1 MCSTIK
7 ALCSKDPISDASE
20 TNKPGPIVS
29 QPHHVVRS
37 LQGVASALL
46 PSALSWLCSPEASM
60 AFQTAA
66 SQNDAT
72 WAHNFVTSIVVA
84 VLTYWFLQSIFRQDA
99 SKIKPGEKKGV
110 KSPSEDDD
118 GVPHVHIRTVVDPY
132 QQRESDWTSWRELEN
147 RVLAKSAAF
156 EIATMLK
163 ESQPR
168 VKSFLQSP
176 SRFMQERPHLCD
188 VDPVADIVYK
198 HLKKLEESGKLA
210 MKPGS
215 DHLEGSELAQ
225 LQHQLMIAVAE
236 YSALEQINH
245 LVHLAH
251 DTTSRPACLKPRDGV
266 KP

>member
-1 MCSTIK
+1 MVK
-7 ALCSKDPISDASE
+7 ALRGRDQNSDASE
-20 TNKPGPIVS
+20 MNKPAVCKTQVI
-29 QPHHVVRS
+29 RS
-37 LQGVASALL
+37 LQGFVSAFL
-46 PSALSWLCSPEASM
+46 PAALSWFHSPEASE
-60 AFQTAA
+60 AFGTAA
-66 SQNDAT
+66 SSSET
-72 WAHNFVTSIVVA
+72 MWGHNFLTSIVVA
-84 VLTYWFLQSIFRQDA
+84 VLTYWFLQAIFRQDA
-99 SKIKPGEKKGV
+99 SSS
-110 KSPSEDDD
+110 KSGRDKSVSTPSDDGD

-188 VDPVADIVYK
+188 VDPVADIVFK
-198 HLKKLEESGKLA
+198 HLKKLEESGKLS
-210 MKPGS
+210 MKPGTN
-215 DHLEGSELAQ
+215 HLEGSEIAQ
-225 LQHQLMIAVAE
+225 LQQQLMATVAE

-251 DTTSRPACLKPRDGV
+251 DTTSRPASLKPRDGV